1 MPQRR
6 QGFFFEEERNVT
18 RAYRVRFR
26 RIVVALFALAFL
38 TALPAYPSGFQ
49 LMSQGAKAMGMGLAF
64 TAVADDPSAIFFNP
78 AGLGWQK
85 HFEVDIGASFLTK
98 VTGEFDGANPF
109 PGVGVTEDQHKTTFV
124 LPTLYAVIPLTP
136 QLNFGL
142 GIFSPYGLGF
152 RWDNA
157 EVCNGNCATNPV
169 DASKSFSGRFI
180 GQNTYVQSA
189 DINPVF
195 SYQLAPQFAI
205 AVGADYRLSK
215 VMLERNEG
223 AINPF
228 TSSVVDVAHV
238 RLDSDLQDNH
248 GWGWN
253 AGILFRPAPEFS
265 IGAAYR
271 SKIKIDYTGTAE
283 FTQRFTGNPVLDAG
297 VAAQLPHGVQ
307 GVATTITFPESVN
320 IGVAAGLGGGFLI
333 SGEADWTKWSR
344 YNELLIT
351 FPNPSIPPVD
361 RITGWKDTWAYRVGL
376 EYKFNPAWAIRGGY
390 YYDKTPQPVEDAG
403 PIFADSNRNGYTIGF
418 GYNTDRWGFNFSDLY
433 LKLKDRDTTGNSKDG
448 FYGIYKESVN
458 VSAFDVR
465 FSF

>member
-1 MPQRR
+1 VTIRQRI
-6 QGFFFEEERNVT
+6 
-18 RAYRVRFR
+18 RF
-26 RIVVALFALAFL
+26 RIVVTLSAVAFL
-38 TALPAYPSGFQ
+38 CALPAYPSGFQ

-85 HFEVDIGASFLTK
+85 HFEVDIGSSFLTK
-98 VTGEFDGANPF
+98 VTGDFTGANPY
-109 PGVGVTEDQHKTTFV
+109 PGVGVTENEHKTTFV
-124 LPTLYAVIPLTP
+124 LPTLYVVLPLTP
-136 QLNFGL
+136 QFNFGV
-142 GIFSPYGLGF
+142 GVFSPYGLGF

-157 EVCNGNCATNPV
+157 ENCGGNCTTNPV
-169 DASKSFSGRFI
+169 SSSSFSGRFI
-180 GQNTYVQSA
+180 SQNAVIQSL

-215 VMLERNEG
+215 VMLERNQA

-228 TSSVVDVAHV
+228 TSSLVDVAHV
-238 RLDSDLQDNH
+238 RLDSDLTSNH

-271 SKIKIDYTGTAE
+271 SKITVDYSGTAE
-283 FTQRFTGNPVLDAG
+283 FQQRFTGNPLLDALVG
-297 VAAQLPHGVQ
+297 SQLPQGNQ
-307 GVATTITFPESVN
+307 GVSTSITFPESVN
-320 IGVAAGLGGGFLI
+320 LGVAAGLGGGFTI

-344 YNELLIT
+344 FSDLIIDFT
-351 FPNPSIPPVD
+351 NPAIPDSD
-361 RITGWKDTWAYRVGL
+361 RHTGWKDSWAYRVGL
-376 EYKFNPAWAIRGGY
+376 EYKFNPAWAIRAGY
-390 YYDKTPQPVEDAG
+390 YYDKTPQPLEDVG
-403 PIFADSNRNGYTIGF
+403 PILADSNRNGYTLGF

-433 LKLKDRDTTGNSKDG
+433 LKLKDRDTTGHSNDG
-448 FYGIYKESVN
+448 FYGTYKESIN
-458 VSAFDVR
+458 VAAFDVR